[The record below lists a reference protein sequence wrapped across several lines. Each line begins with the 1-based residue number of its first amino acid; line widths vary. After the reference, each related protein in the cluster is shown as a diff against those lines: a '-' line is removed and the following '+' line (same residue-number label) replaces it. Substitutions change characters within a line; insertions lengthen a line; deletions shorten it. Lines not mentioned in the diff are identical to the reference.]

1 MAELEPPYEERH
13 RTDPN
18 LLDRDVE
25 APVSRIADFEI
36 LRCLATHEG
45 ITSYLAHRRGELGFS
60 KRVMLKVADN
70 PFERGAGVSMRLTDE
85 ARLGM
90 RLSHPNLLSVLDL
103 GRDEGRMFLVR
114 EWVDGLGVRRLLQR
128 MWAQK
133 KQMPPAAALRIG
145 VDVLRALHHLHT
157 VRSISWAPEGIVHC
171 AVTPSN
177 ILISTAG
184 EVRIGNLFMA
194 RPHGRA
200 ASGTDRR
207 GAPTMIPAFQ
217 APELSAGRAPEPRS
231 DQFSLGAVLFEC
243 LAGEAAFEGA
253 PDSDWNRY
261 RDDARVQAML
271 REDAV
276 PEGIRDVLLVAMAPD
291 PRDRFPDAGAFK
303 EELRRVLLDE
313 YRTDGDQELR
323 DVIET
328 YYAPLGSAR

>member
-1 MAELEPPYEERH
+1 VAELEPPYEERH

-25 APVSRIADFEI
+25 APISSIADFEI

-45 ITSYLAHRRGELGFS
+45 ITSYLAARRGEFGFS
-60 KRVMLKVADN
+60 KRVMLKVADE
-70 PFERGAGVSMRLTDE
+70 PFQRGAEVSMRLTDE

-90 RLSHPNLLSVLDL
+90 RLSHPNLLAILDL

-128 MWAQK
+128 IWAQK
-133 KQMPPAAALRIG
+133 EEMPPAAALRIG
-145 VDVLRALHHLHT
+145 VEVLRALHHLHT
-157 VRSISWAPEGIVHC
+157 LGSVPWAADGIVHC

-177 ILISTAG
+177 VLLSTAG

-200 ASGTDRR
+200 ASPSDRR
-207 GAPTMIPAFQ
+207 PRASMIPAYQ
-217 APELSAGRAPEPRS
+217 APEVTAGRPPEPRS
-231 DQFSLGAVLFEC
+231 DQFALGAVLFEC
-243 LAGEAAFEGA
+243 LAGERAFEGS

-261 RDDARVQAML
+261 RDDARVQKLLL
-271 REDAV
+271 RDAV
-276 PEGIRDVLLVAMAPD
+276 PEPIRDVLLVALAPD
-291 PRDRFPDAGAFK
+291 PRDRFPDAATFK
-303 EELRRVLLDE
+303 DELRRILHDH
-313 YRTDGDQELR
+313 YQTDGDQELR
-323 DVIET
+323 DLTEL